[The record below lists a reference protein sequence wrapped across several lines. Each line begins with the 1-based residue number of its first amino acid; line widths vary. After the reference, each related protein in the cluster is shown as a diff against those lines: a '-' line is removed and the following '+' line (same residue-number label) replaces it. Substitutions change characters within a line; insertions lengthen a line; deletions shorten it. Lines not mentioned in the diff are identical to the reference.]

1 MKTRIISV
9 AVFLAG
15 CYISVGIINNRSIVE
30 NDKTPETKKLAS
42 LPEGKEEE
50 EEKPC
55 VFMTVM
61 GEQPSD
67 GFAKVKRDA
76 KIDDKIVQGELW
88 LIKAQNKDGGWGAG
102 SHARQNVMD
111 PHAVSSD
118 PATTA
123 MTAMALYRCGYNLEY
138 GKYSETLR
146 KSLNY
151 LLSEIEKTKNNPN
164 FITEVRDTQIQSK
177 LGENIDAVL
186 TLQFLNQVYPL
197 LKEKTLKTQVKE
209 AIQICVNKIEKS
221 YDENGKVKGAG
232 WAGVLQSSFAS
243 SSLENATKNKDIK
256 VDSEKLKKSREYQ
269 KSNYNA
275 ESESVKTEDGAGVML
290 YAVSSSVRGSAKE
303 SQEANAIINK
313 AKSEGKLDRNAVL
326 NKENLKKAG
335 VSEEQAEVYDVA
347 DKVYK
352 SAKVKAMDKN
362 VISGFGNN
370 GGEEFLSFL
379 QTGESM
385 IVNQDDEWKKWYDDV
400 SGRIISIQNSDGS
413 WNGHHCITSPVFC
426 TAACLMILTIENDI
440 KNLQ

>member
-15 CYISVGIINNRSIVE
+15 CYISVGIINNRPIIE
-30 NDKTPETKKLAS
+30 DYKIPETKNLAS
-42 LPEGKEEE
+42 LPEKE

-61 GEQPSD
+61 GEQPSE

-123 MTAMALYRCGYNLEY
+123 MTAMALYRCGYNLES

-146 KSLNY
+146 KSLDY
-151 LLSEIEKTKNNPN
+151 LLMEIEKTKNNPN
-164 FITEVRDTQIQSK
+164 FITEVRGTQIQRK

-197 LKEKTLKTQVKE
+197 LKEEALKTKVKE

-221 YDENGKVKGAG
+221 YDDNGKVKGAG

-243 SSLENATKNKDIK
+243 SSLENAAKNKDVK

-275 ESESVKTEDGAGVML
+275 ESESVKTEDGAGIML

-303 SQEANAIINK
+303 SQEAKAIISK

-400 SGRIISIQNSDGS
+400 SGRIISIQNNDGS

>member
-9 AVFLAG
+9 AVFLTG
-15 CYISVGIINNRSIVE
+15 CYISVGIINNRSVIE
-30 NDKTPETKKLAS
+30 RNETPEAKKLAS
-42 LPEGKEEE
+42 LPDGKE

-123 MTAMALYRCGYNLEY
+123 MTAMALYRCGYNIES

-164 FITEVRDTQIQSK
+164 FITEVRGTQIQSK

-197 LKEKTLKTQVKE
+197 LKEEALKTKVKS

-243 SSLENATKNKDIK
+243 SSLENAAKNKDIK
-256 VDSEKLKKSREYQ
+256 VNSDKLKKSREYQ

-275 ESESVKTEDGAGVML
+275 ENESVKTEDGAGVML

-400 SGRIISIQNSDGS
+400 SGRIISIQNNDGS

>member
-1 MKTRIISV
+1 MKARIISV
-9 AVFLAG
+9 AVFLVG
-15 CYISVGIINNRSIVE
+15 CYISVGIINNRSIIE
-30 NDKTPETKKLAS
+30 DPEKPKAKDLAS
-42 LPEGKEEE
+42 VSEEDQ
-50 EEKPC
+50 PC

-61 GEQPSD
+61 GEQPSE
-67 GFAKVKRDA
+67 GFAKVKRSA
-76 KIDDKIVQGELW
+76 KIDEKIAQGELW
-88 LIKAQNKDGGWGAG
+88 LIQAQNKDGGWGSG
-102 SHARQNVMD
+102 SHARQNEMN

-123 MTAMALYRCGYNLEY
+123 MTAMALYRCGYNLES
-138 GKYSETLR
+138 GKYSETLKR
-146 KSLNY
+146 SLDY
-151 LLSEIEKTKNNPN
+151 LLSEIEKTKSNPN
-164 FITEVRDTQIQSK
+164 YITEVRGTQIQRK

-186 TLQFLNQVYPL
+186 TLQFLNQVYPI
-197 LKEKTLKTQVKE
+197 LKDESLKTKVKD

-243 SSLENATKNKDIK
+243 SSLETASKNKDVK
-256 VDSEKLKKSREYQ
+256 VDAEKLKKSREYQ
-269 KSNYNA
+269 KGNYNA
-275 ESESVKTEDGAGVML
+275 ESESVKTEDGAGIML

-303 SQEANAIINK
+303 SQEAKAIISK
-313 AKSEGKLDRNAVL
+313 AKREGKLENNAVL

-335 VSEEQAEVYDVA
+335 VSDEQAEVYDVA

-352 SAKVKAMDKN
+352 SAKVKAMDKE
-362 VISGFGNN
+362 VINGFGNN

-385 IVNQDDEWKKWYDDV
+385 IVNQDEEWKKWYDDV
-400 SGRIISIQNSDGS
+400 SGRIISIQNNDGS

-426 TAACLMILTIENDI
+426 TASCLMILTIENDI

>member
-50 EEKPC
+50 KPC

-61 GEQPSD
+61 GEQPSE
-67 GFAKVKRDA
+67 GYAKVKRDA

-123 MTAMALYRCGYNLEY
+123 MTAMALYRCGYNLES

-164 FITEVRDTQIQSK
+164 FITEVRGTQIQNK

-197 LKEKTLKTQVKE
+197 LKEEALKTQVKE

-243 SSLENATKNKDIK
+243 SSLENAAKNKDVK

>member
-15 CYISVGIINNRSIVE
+15 CYISVGIINNRSIIE
-30 NDKTPETKKLAS
+30 HSETSQTKKLAS
-42 LPEGKEEE
+42 LPVKEEA
-50 EEKPC
+50 EKPC

-61 GEQPSD
+61 GEQPSE
-67 GFAKVKRDA
+67 GYATVKRDA
-76 KIDDKIVQGELW
+76 KIDDKIAQGEVW

-102 SHARQNVMD
+102 SHAKQNVMD

-123 MTAMALYRCGYNLEY
+123 MTAMALYRCGYNLES

-146 KSLNY
+146 KSLDY

-164 FITEVRDTQIQSK
+164 FITEVRGTQIQRK

-197 LKEKTLKTQVKE
+197 LKEEALKTKVKD
-209 AIQICVNKIEKS
+209 AIQVCVNKIEKS

-243 SSLENATKNKDIK
+243 SSLENASKNKDIK
-256 VDSEKLKKSREYQ
+256 VDSDKLKKSREYQ

-275 ESESVKTEDGAGVML
+275 ESESVKTEDGAGIML

-303 SQEANAIINK
+303 SQEAKAIINK
-313 AKSEGKLDRNAVL
+313 AKREGKLDNNAVL

-352 SAKVKAMDKN
+352 SAKVKAMDKE

-385 IVNQDDEWKKWYDDV
+385 IVNQDEEWKKWYDDV
-400 SGRIISIQNSDGS
+400 SGRIISIQNNDGS

>member
-42 LPEGKEEE
+42 LPEGKED

-123 MTAMALYRCGYNLEY
+123 MTAMALYRCGYNLES

-164 FITEVRDTQIQSK
+164 FITEVRGTQIQSK

-197 LKEKTLKTQVKE
+197 LKEEALKTKVKD

-243 SSLENATKNKDIK
+243 SSLENAAKNKDVK
-256 VDSEKLKKSREYQ
+256 VNSDKLKKSREYQ
-269 KSNYNA
+269 KSNYNT

-303 SQEANAIINK
+303 SQEAKAIINK

-400 SGRIISIQNSDGS
+400 SGRIISIQNNDGS